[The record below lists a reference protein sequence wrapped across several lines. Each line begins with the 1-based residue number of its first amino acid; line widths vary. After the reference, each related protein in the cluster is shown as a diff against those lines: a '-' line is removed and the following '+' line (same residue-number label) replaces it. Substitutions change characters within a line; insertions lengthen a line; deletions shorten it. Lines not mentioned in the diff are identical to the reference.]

1 MERGGGGGGGRGQSM
16 RDDHQKNKVGET
28 DRSTFGDIYIYIR
41 DMFFQVGCSHLSFLA
56 RKETFSRDGI
66 GEDEETEWLALFTIC
81 NCGVPPWI
89 STIFVQRERCAST
102 KLHIRSESTE
112 RHLDSLNRSLLY
124 IILHTWLFISSR
136 VALFDQSV
144 QRFLPLFESMSRKL

>member
-1 MERGGGGGGGRGQSM
+1 M

-124 IILHTWLFISSR
+124 IILHT
-136 VALFDQSV
+136 
-144 QRFLPLFESMSRKL
+144 